1 MTTSGL
7 TAVEQAQL
15 INLLQKI
22 AVPVPQLDTP
32 LYVAL
37 ARLLPQ
43 PTIEVVPL
51 HLTQS
56 SLVQV
61 LLLKRGS
68 DAAMYGGHWH
78 FPGAMIRA
86 GDESLSAVFGRIAV
100 ELGVAALTP
109 NFVGHLWR
117 PNTARGPILSVIYTI
132 KLDTKGGNGNGEWFD
147 IRGLPQPMVEDHPE
161 MIKMAARSLI
171 GNGDDE

>member
-7 TAVEQAQL
+7 TAPEQAQL
-15 INLLQKI
+15 ISLLQKI

-43 PTIEVVPL
+43 PTIEAVPL
-51 HLTQS
+51 CLIQS
-56 SLVQV
+56 NQVQV
-61 LLLKRGS
+61 LLLKRGP
-68 DAAMYGGHWH
+68 DAAMYAGYWH

-86 GDESLSAVFGRIAV
+86 SDENLSTVFGRIAA
-100 ELGVAALTP
+100 ELGVTTLAP

-132 KLDTKGGNGNGEWFD
+132 RLDTKRWSGSGQWFD
-147 IRGLPQPMVEDHPE
+147 IEELPQPMVEDQSE
-161 MIKMAARSLI
+161 MIRVAALSFI
-171 GNGDDE
+171 GTNEE